1 MLPQVIEKLRENGKQ
16 IDVVVIETIQKLRDI
31 TIDDIMNGKTKS
43 LHLMIGE
50 NVRHV
55 LFICIDM
62 FLSYKNNI
70 NSI

>member
-43 LHLMIGE
+43 LHSMIGR
-50 NVRHV
+50 VCYTYCAYV
-55 LFICIDM
+55 QIC
-62 FLSYKNNI
+62 F
-70 NSI
+70 